1 MLTQDST
8 KIHTQIAADGME
20 SLVALV
26 EAICGLPAVATLDWC
41 DRAAAALQSTL
52 RASSAVLWVGS
63 VSPQGAVQS
72 VESIGVSFQQPV
84 EASASNELRSRL
96 ERLTNFGVGMSTP
109 RAGKV
114 SVATAA
120 ALFGP
125 DWHVLPVAQASSIGT
140 VGTLMLGVA
149 PLGNPAEGRVLIALV
164 ASEQTIP
171 EWVAGVLSST
181 LPSLARKATTAIG
194 ASTAARGAWIS
205 PREQMVLEQLILGK
219 SVKQIAD
226 DLGRSPHTVH
236 DHVKALHRKLNASS
250 RGELV
255 ARALGHLTEGSK
267 ARTSPVLPQDDRRA
281 A

>member
-1 MLTQDST
+1 MLTHDST
-8 KIHTQIAADGME
+8 KVHPQIASDGLD

-26 EAICGLPAVATLDWC
+26 EGICALPAVATLDWC
-41 DRAAAALQSTL
+41 DRAAATLQSTL
-52 RASSAVLWVGS
+52 QVNSAVLWVGS

-72 VESIGVSFQQPV
+72 VESIGVAFSKSV
-84 EASASNELRSRL
+84 DEADVNELRARL

-114 SVATAA
+114 SVATAS

-125 DWHVLPVAQASSIGT
+125 DWHVLPVAQASSVGT

-149 PLGNPAEGRVLIALV
+149 PLGNPADGRVLITLI

-205 PREQMVLEQLILGK
+205 PREQTVLEQLILGK

-267 ARTSPVLPQDDRRA
+267 VRTTPALPQDDRRA